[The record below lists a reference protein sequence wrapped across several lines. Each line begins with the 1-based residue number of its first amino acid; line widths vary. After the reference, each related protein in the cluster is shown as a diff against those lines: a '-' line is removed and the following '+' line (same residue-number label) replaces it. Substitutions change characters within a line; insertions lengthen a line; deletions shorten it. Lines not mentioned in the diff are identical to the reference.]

1 MLLAM
6 QGGPAPLTP
15 GENPNNFSGFWIRP
29 ILAGQKRAIH
39 ADNKRRENLLEL
51 FKNHTGTYIRVCL
64 INLANIFPKGSIF
77 MTKIRHSI
85 KMKPSLITA
94 LPHTQFPNR
103 VLSNSR
109 KGTNSCSPL
118 VTRTQEDKPQRR
130 TRKDFLLT
138 PSRYC
143 TSLHKRALGQEQLT
157 CSCHGQ
163 CTAPSHC
170 VCICVVGQYLG
181 RRTLLLGFFRMGN
194 KCFEK
199 YKLVDQGQFI
209 LVKFLTVQMHNHN
222 HK

>member
-1 MLLAM
+1 
-6 QGGPAPLTP
+6 
-15 GENPNNFSGFWIRP
+15 
-29 ILAGQKRAIH
+29 
-39 ADNKRRENLLEL
+39 
-51 FKNHTGTYIRVCL
+51 
-64 INLANIFPKGSIF
+64 
-77 MTKIRHSI
+77 
-85 KMKPSLITA
+85 MKPSLITA

-222 HK
+222 HKWECKEALIQQNDSSLVFPHFSICGLALACKDTVEWRPKGDMKGLGFSKIDINYICGSITT